1 MRRIPKYFYIA
12 LNNKLNPTKHIFI
25 LRPKMMGCPLTQNIP
40 AKNKPLKKEA
50 YETKG
55 RKFALN
61 HRA

>member
-40 AKNKPLKKEA
+40 VKNKPLKKEA
-50 YETKG
+50 YKTKG
-55 RKFALN
+55 R
-61 HRA
+61 